1 MACPAAS
8 TGGSHKS
15 ERSCRCRSFILTA
28 CGLPLRSQVLHT
40 AVAVINMLELMPPLG
55 GEDEVASDED
65 TLVDTVVSTTISRS
79 TSLAAAE
86 ADRDLHLHLVYGSC
100 RRGSRLS
107 FQRGAAR

>member
-1 MACPAAS
+1 M
-8 TGGSHKS
+8 
-15 ERSCRCRSFILTA
+15 
-28 CGLPLRSQVLHT
+28 LHT

-100 RRGSRLS
+100 PRDDSGLLQGGPLPEDYTSHLFGNTFS
-107 FQRGAAR
+107 LGPFWHPSS